1 MKIKDVIEYME
12 AWAPLAYQESY
23 DNAGLQV
30 GDPDME
36 LKGGLVCLDVTPE
49 RVEEAVA
56 AGANLIVS
64 HHPVLFHPLRQVC
77 GIRLSERVVIA
88 AIRNGV
94 AIYSAHTNLDN
105 VRSGV
110 NAALAAKLGLTITG
124 FLQPMPG
131 VAEAGGGAIGELPSS
146 MEEEA
151 FLAHVK
157 SALELPVLRHS
168 RLRGRPVR
176 KVALCGGAGGFMLP
190 DAIRSQADAFLVG
203 EAHYHDFNDFS
214 PEMLILETGHHES
227 ECWIKSVIFD
237 KLNGKFGTFALSKT
251 ERTPYYYW

>member
-1 MKIKDVIEYME
+1 MKIKDVVEYLE
-12 AWAPLAYQESY
+12 SWAPLAYQESY

-36 LKGGLVCLDVTPE
+36 LTGGLVCLDVTPG

-77 GIRLSERVVIA
+77 GSRLSEQVVIA
-88 AIRNGV
+88 AIRNRV

-110 NAALAAKLGLTITG
+110 NAALAERLGLALTG

-131 VAEAGGGAIGELPSS
+131 VAEAGGGAIGCLPSP
-146 MEEEA
+146 MDEEA

-168 RLRGRPVR
+168 RPRGRRVR
-176 KVALCGGAGGFMLP
+176 NVAICGGAGGFMLP
-190 DAIRSQADAFLVG
+190 DAIRLQADAFIVG
-203 EAHYHDFNDFS
+203 EAHYHDFIDYS
-214 PEMLILETGHHES
+214 SDILIVETGHYES
-227 ECWIKSVIFD
+227 ECWIKTELFAG
-237 KLNGKFGTFALSKT
+237 LNEKFGTFAVSKM

>member
-1 MKIKDVIEYME
+1 MKIKDVIECME

-30 GDPDME
+30 GDPETE

-77 GIRLSERVVIA
+77 GGRLSERVVIA
-88 AIRNGV
+88 AIRNRV

-105 VRSGV
+105 VRSGI
-110 NAALAAKLGLTITG
+110 NAALAAKLGLSLTG

-151 FLAHVK
+151 FLAHLK

-176 KVALCGGAGGFMLP
+176 KVALCGGAGDFMLP
-190 DAIRSQADAFLVG
+190 DAIRSQADAFIVG
-203 EAHYHDFNDFS
+203 EAHYHDFIDYS
-214 PEMLILETGHHES
+214 SDILMVETGHYES
-227 ECWIKSVIFD
+227 ECWIKSELFAR
-237 KLNGKFGTFALSKT
+237 LNEKFGTFAISKM
-251 ERTPYYYW
+251 ERTPYNYW